1 MSKKYERKIFDEPE
15 WFQKESEELLERY
28 SREDPNGE
36 GDLAEFLLK
45 NGSPEYVKLLK
56 SA

>member
-1 MSKKYERKIFDEPE
+1 MSRTYERKIFDEPE